1 MRSQKIDQ
9 GAARAINRRLIL
21 DELRRTGPLSRTRIA
36 AQTRLSPASITIV
49 TAALLAEGLLTEH
62 PELAPQLPRN
72 PVPLGINYAGHQAIG
87 MKLLD
92 TELQAVLTDLALNIV
107 SQTTVPLE
115 SSRPEA
121 VVSAAEQAKEQLVA
135 AGPQQ
140 GRLIGVGLG
149 LSGLID
155 SERGVCVESHRTGW
169 HNVALGAMLQRR
181 LAVPVWIDNDVNAFA
196 TAERLVGRARQI
208 TNFVVVTLG
217 RGIGAALVLDGRL
230 FRGNRGG
237 AGELGHTLSQRGGRL
252 CECGMRGCL
261 EAYVS
266 SPNLVAQFNELS
278 RASGPITD
286 VAELS
291 NLAAHGDQNALTLLQ
306 DAGERLGEGIADL
319 ANLFDPDLVILSG
332 EGVAIGPAMLSAVQ
346 AALGRRRLV
355 KTAPLEFLIDIW
367 GEDTW
372 ARGAAGLVVEQFFE
386 GSAAVGEEYNPS
398 EFSMGR

>member
-49 TAALLAEGLLTEH
+49 TGALLAEGLLIEH

-237 AGELGHTLSQRGGRL
+237 AGELGHTLSQSGGRL

-266 SPNLVAQFNELS
+266 SPNLIAQFNELTTQ
-278 RASGPITD
+278 RITR
-286 VAELS
+286 VEELPK
-291 NLAAHGDQNALTLLQ
+291 LAAHGDEHASALLRA
-306 DAGERLGEGIADL
+306 AGERLGEGIADL

-332 EGVAIGPAMLSAVQ
+332 EGVAIGPTMLNAVQ
-346 AALGRRRLV
+346 AAFGRRRLI

-372 ARGAAGLVVEQFFE
+372 ARGAAGLVVEQFFD

-398 EFSMGR
+398 AFSMGR